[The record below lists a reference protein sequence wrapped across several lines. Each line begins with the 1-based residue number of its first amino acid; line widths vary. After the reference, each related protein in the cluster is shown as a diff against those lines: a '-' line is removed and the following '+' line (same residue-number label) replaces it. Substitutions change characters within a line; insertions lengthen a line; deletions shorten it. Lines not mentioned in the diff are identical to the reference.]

1 MRRSGLPVGSLNIA
15 RMRELWLM
23 DYISPRA
30 VRVGGQARRS
40 ATGGSVNYG
49 AGGRATVDEG
59 FTLMVH
65 LFTGGG
71 EGGAVDSVGF
81 IFLKTIIGSGG
92 GLFLHFSG

>member
-1 MRRSGLPVGSLNIA
+1 MRRSGLPVGSPKIA

-23 DYISPRA
+23 DCISPWA
-30 VRVGGQARRS
+30 VRVGGQTRCG
-40 ATGGSVNYG
+40 ATGGSVNDRT
-49 AGGRATVDEG
+49 GGRATVDEG
-59 FTLMVH
+59 FTLVVY

-81 IFLKTIIGSGG
+81 IFLRPIIGSGG